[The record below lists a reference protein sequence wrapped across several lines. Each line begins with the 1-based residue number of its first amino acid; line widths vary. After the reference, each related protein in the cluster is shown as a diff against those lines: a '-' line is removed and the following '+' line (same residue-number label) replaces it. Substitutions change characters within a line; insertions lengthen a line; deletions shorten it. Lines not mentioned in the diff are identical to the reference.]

1 MGAEALVRWVKPD
14 GSMIYPD
21 QFIPLF
27 EQNGFITRVDF
38 HILEQVLKYLREVL
52 DRGEAVVPVSVNF
65 SRLHNDDAHFVQKI
79 KELLDGYGIAPGLL
93 EAEVTESIYMYD
105 LNILRE
111 NIRRLQQMGVK
122 ISIDDFGSGYSSLNV
137 LSKVSADVIKH
148 LGYQI
153 IAEGVETKRQAEML
167 KAAECDMAQGYYYA
181 RPMPVSEFNK
191 FLQKQNTGAVQE

>member
-1 MGAEALVRWVKPD
+1 
-14 GSMIYPD
+14 
-21 QFIPLF
+21 
-27 EQNGFITRVDF
+27 
-38 HILEQVLKYLREVL
+38 
-52 DRGEAVVPVSVNF
+52 
-65 SRLHNDDAHFVQKI
+65 
-79 KELLDGYGIAPGLL
+79 
-93 EAEVTESIYMYD
+93 
-105 LNILRE
+105 
-111 NIRRLQQMGVK
+111 MGVK

-137 LSKVSADVIKH
+137 LSKVSADVIKLDKQFLDDYDEDSSPEFIKYLITMIKH

>member
-1 MGAEALVRWVKPD
+1 M
-14 GSMIYPD
+14 
-21 QFIPLF
+21 
-27 EQNGFITRVDF
+27 DF

-137 LSKVSADVIKH
+137 LSKVSADVIKLDKQFLDDYDEDSSPEFIKYLITMIKH